1 MSPPTVPSRGDI
13 IWIDF
18 DPQAGRE
25 QKNRRPAL
33 VLSPRAYNEKVR
45 LCIACPIT
53 SRVKGYPFE
62 VELPEGLD
70 VHGVVLCD
78 HVKSLDWEARHAS
91 IQDAVPRHVL
101 TDVLAK
107 LSVLLDP
114 SD

>member
-53 SRVKGYPFE
+53 SCQR
-62 VELPEGLD
+62 L
-70 VHGVVLCD
+70 
-78 HVKSLDWEARHAS
+78 SLRGRTPRRSRRSWRR
-91 IQDAVPRHVL
+91 AV
-101 TDVLAK
+101 
-107 LSVLLDP
+107 
-114 SD
+114 